1 MIYISTGGFK
11 NMTPTE
17 SIKYFNKNGIN
28 NIELSG
34 GKYEEKIYEK
44 LKKYKS
50 NNFSIHN
57 YFPTPKKAFVINIA
71 SLDNSINQR
80 SMNQLK
86 RGINLAHKL
95 NLKYFSFH
103 AGFYLDPKPK
113 NLGKRINNQ
122 KIFSKTKSDIKFYSN
137 LRKLINYSKERGVKI
152 FIENNVITRKNLNY
166 FKTNPLMHCTF
177 SDFVKIRKKFSKES
191 LGFLLDIGHLKV
203 SSKTLKKNFYQELKK
218 AVKTSDALHLSDN
231 DGISDLN
238 YPLKKNSK
246 IWNIIKKKYYFITL
260 EIYKKNPLLLKRQLK
275 LVNEKIPQ

>member
-44 LKKYKS
+44 LKNKS

-71 SLDNSINQR
+71 SLDNAINQK

-103 AGFYLDPKPK
+103 AGFYLDQ
-113 NLGKRINNQ
+113 NQ
-122 KIFSKTKSDIKFYSN
+122 KIWV
-137 LRKLINYSKERGVKI
+137 KE
-152 FIENNVITRKNLNY
+152 
-166 FKTNPLMHCTF
+166 
-177 SDFVKIRKKFSKES
+177 
-191 LGFLLDIGHLKV
+191 
-203 SSKTLKKNFYQELKK
+203 
-218 AVKTSDALHLSDN
+218 
-231 DGISDLN
+231 
-238 YPLKKNSK
+238 
-246 IWNIIKKKYYFITL
+246 
-260 EIYKKNPLLLKRQLK
+260 
-275 LVNEKIPQ
+275 